1 MAEEPQVP
9 EDAMAQH
16 RRALGRG
23 FNWLGGATI
32 IAKVTDF
39 STTLVVLLFLS
50 KQQVGIGSLVVSIGM
65 VVEAF
70 DGLGTGDALVQAES
84 VTRRQLDSLFWFILG
99 AAGLVAALTLAAA
112 PAVQAI
118 YGVPGMAAYFVAV
131 AAKQPLVGAA
141 VIPLARLN
149 RALRYERIAAVNVG
163 ATFGAA
169 LARAGIAL
177 AGGGAWAL
185 AGGYAAS
192 GVFILAGA
200 LMVSPFRPRLR
211 FNMAEIAPLLHFG
224 LRSSSAN
231 IFEQIFKNI
240 DFLLV
245 GWFYGAAPLAVY
257 RVAFDVAM
265 EPAMA
270 IGTIINRT
278 ALPVFARAAV
288 VPEHLTGAL
297 LWSLQRLTALNAP
310 LMAGILLLATPLT
323 ALLHDSQGHSYGGAA
338 LPMQIL
344 ALAAILRITS
354 QLLTPV
360 LLATGEP
367 GRAARLSAATL
378 ALLGTGILAAGLSFP
393 ARTGII
399 AVSAV
404 WLAVYPALLCWGMLY
419 LYQHWRIRPGALARP
434 FLAPGLGIA
443 IMLLG
448 AETARHFAAPY
459 GPEVQIGIALAATLL
474 TYGGLSLHARKTH
487 HATVTVE
494 SGR

>member
-1 MAEEPQVP
+1 MAEAEKPPQ
-9 EDAMAQH
+9 DAMAQH
-16 RRALGRG
+16 RRDLGRG

-39 STTLVVLLFLS
+39 STILVVLLCLS
-50 KQQVGIGSLVVSIGM
+50 KTQMGIGSLVVSIGM

-70 DGLGTGDALVQAES
+70 DGLGTGDALVQARG
-84 VTRRQLDSLFWFILG
+84 VNRRQLDSLFWFILA
-99 AAGLVAALTLAAA
+99 AAGLVALLTLAAA
-112 PAVQAI
+112 PLVQMI
-118 YGVPGMAAYFVAV
+118 YGVPGMAAYFLLV

-149 RALRYERIAAVNVG
+149 RALRYERIAAINVG

-200 LMVSPFRPRLR
+200 LLASPFKPRLR
-211 FNMAEIAPLLHFG
+211 FNFAEISPLLQFG

-278 ALPVFARAAV
+278 ALPVFARAAA
-288 VPEHLTGAL
+288 VPAHLTGAL
-297 LWSLQRLTALNAP
+297 LWSLQRLTVLNAP
-310 LMAGILLLATPLT
+310 LMAGIILVATPLT
-323 ALLHDSQGHSYGGAA
+323 AMLHDSQGHSYAAAA

-344 ALAAILRITS
+344 AFAAILRITS

-360 LLATGEP
+360 LLATGHP
-367 GRAARLSAATL
+367 GNAAKLSAATL
-378 ALLGTGILAAGLSFP
+378 GLLGAGILAAGWYFP
-393 ARTGII
+393 AQTGIV

-404 WLAVYPALLCWGMLY
+404 WLAVYPLLLGWGMLY
-419 LYQHWRIRPGALARP
+419 LYRHWRIHPGALARP

-443 IMLLG
+443 IMVIG
-448 AETARHFAAPY
+448 TETLRHFTAGF
-459 GPEVQIGIALAATLL
+459 GPQVQAGIALAATLL
-474 TYGGLSLHARKTH
+474 TYGGLTLHARMTQ

-494 SGR
+494 SKG